1 MYANIHTIE
10 VWKEKLRTITLIA
23 DFHDEY
29 KVTKEIGKGSF
40 ARVYY
45 AKRKSTGEEFAIKAF
60 SKLSLDEEKDGVV
73 GLYNEVKIMRAL
85 GTKKGN
91 FHMVFYEIHETT
103 NSVYLVIEYLTGGEL
118 LKAIEK
124 NKNLSETLIKKI
136 MKNFIKGL

>member
-1 MYANIHTIE
+1 
-10 VWKEKLRTITLIA
+10 
-23 DFHDEY
+23 
-29 KVTKEIGKGSF
+29 
-40 ARVYY
+40 
-45 AKRKSTGEEFAIKAF
+45 
-60 SKLSLDEEKDGVV
+60 
-73 GLYNEVKIMRAL
+73 MRAL

-136 MKNFIKGL
+136 MKNFIKGLNYCHSLKIMHRDLKPENIMLSSKSKIYKIKLIDFGLA